1 MRRRPLAPNRT
12 LFTWSVFL
20 LCAAA
25 AHANGTPAAP
35 SGLTPEV
42 DAYLSKALADWQI
55 PGMAVAVVRPDRV
68 VFAKGYGV
76 RELGKPEPVDEHTVF
91 DAASLTKSFTG
102 TLAAILVEE
111 GKLAWDDPVHKH
123 LPGLRF
129 PDAYLDEHLT
139 VRDLLAH
146 RTGLHPA
153 NMMWVLTDVDRAE
166 VLRRARCLPATA
178 GLRADMVYS
187 NVGYSIAGEALAAA
201 GGASWERLV
210 RERLLEPLGLRDTT
224 ASYEEAGRLAN
235 RATSHTLID
244 GVQRPIRRETQR
256 HSIAAAGD
264 VQSSAHDLAR
274 WLRLH
279 LNGGT
284 LDGKRLV
291 GEEALRDIQSPQAII
306 ATTPAMRAARQVEFF
321 AAYGLGWQVM
331 DYRGRPLLWHTGSG
345 NGQIAF
351 AALLPKDG
359 LGVVVLVNTWAAPF
373 VHAALVNYLLDAY
386 LGETPRDWSAEG
398 LARVPGILA
407 EERKQREK
415 TMEGTGE
422 GTVPARPFA
431 AYAGTYDDCLYG
443 PIHVRAAAGDGLEL
457 QMGGGQTADL
467 LPAGGDVFVV
477 RWRDPFYR
485 ETRLARVTF
494 EPAPDGTA
502 ARLAMDLGRD
512 AIRAVRKSTKE

>member
-1 MRRRPLAPNRT
+1 M
-12 LFTWSVFL
+12 
-20 LCAAA
+20 
-25 AHANGTPAAP
+25 
-35 SGLTPEV
+35 
-42 DAYLSKALADWQI
+42 
-55 PGMAVAVVRPDRV
+55 

-76 RELGKPEPVDEHTVF
+76 RELGRPEPVDEHTVF

-102 TLAAILVEE
+102 TLAALLVEE
-111 GKLAWDDPVHKH
+111 GKLAWDDPVRKH

-129 PDAYLDEHLT
+129 PDPYLDEHVT

-178 GLRADMVYS
+178 GFRADMVYS

-201 GGASWERLV
+201 GGASWEALV
-210 RERLLEPLGLRDTT
+210 RQRLLAPLGLGETT

-256 HSIAAAGD
+256 HTIAAAGD

-279 LNGGT
+279 LSGGA

-291 GEEALRDIQSPQAII
+291 GEEVLREIQSPQAII

-345 NGQIAF
+345 NGQLAF

-373 VHAALVNYLLDAY
+373 VHAALVNYLLDTY
-386 LGETPRDWSAEG
+386 LGEPLRDWSTEG
-398 LARVPGILA
+398 LAQG
-407 EERKQREK
+407 
-415 TMEGTGE
+415 
-422 GTVPARPFA
+422 ARHPRRRAQA
-431 AYAGTYDDCLYG
+431 ARGDD
-443 PIHVRAAAGDGLEL
+443 AGDGRGHRPGAPARRLRRHL
-457 QMGGGQTADL
+457 RRLPLRPHPRPRRRRRRAGAPDGRRPDRRPPPRRRRHLRRPLARPLLPRNPPRPRHLRTCRGGHPRRTPPAWRWTSAGTRSGRRAPRRRPKAEGRRTSPATRGSSSTGPG
-467 LPAGGDVFVV
+467 PAGGASGF
-477 RWRDPFYR
+477 
-485 ETRLARVTF
+485 
-494 EPAPDGTA
+494 
-502 ARLAMDLGRD
+502 
-512 AIRAVRKSTKE
+512 RAG

>member
-1 MRRRPLAPNRT
+1 MRRT
-12 LFTWSVFL
+12 LFTWIFLL

-25 AHANGTPAAP
+25 AAAANGTNGSPAATP
-35 SGLTPEV
+35 SGLSPEV
-42 DAYLSKALADWQI
+42 DAYLQKALADWQI
-55 PGMAVAVVRPDRV
+55 PGMAVAVVRSDRV

-76 RELGKPEPVDEHTVF
+76 RELGRPEPVDEHTVF

-102 TLAAILVEE
+102 TLAAVLVQE
-111 GKLAWDDPVHKH
+111 GKLAWDDPVRKH
-123 LPGLRF
+123 LPALRF
-129 PDAYLDEHLT
+129 PDPYLDEHVT

-178 GLRADMVYS
+178 GFRAGMVYS

-201 GGASWERLV
+201 GGKPWEALV
-210 RERLLEPLGLRDTT
+210 RERLLAPLGLRSTT
-224 ASYEEAGRLAN
+224 ASYAEAERLAN
-235 RATSHTLID
+235 RATSHTLVD
-244 GVQRPIRRETQR
+244 GVQQPIRRETQR
-256 HSIAAAGD
+256 HTIAAAGD

-279 LNGGT
+279 LNGGA
-284 LDGKRLV
+284 LDGQRLV
-291 GEEALRDIQSPQAII
+291 GEEALREMQSPQVII

-345 NGQIAF
+345 NGQLAY

-373 VHAALVNYLLDAY
+373 VHGALVNYLLDAY
-386 LGETPRDWSAEG
+386 LGEPPHDWSAEG
-398 LARVPGILA
+398 LARVAGILA
-407 EERKQREK
+407 DERKQREE
-415 TMEGTGE
+415 TMKGVGAASA
-422 GTVPARPFA
+422 PARPLA

-443 PIHVRAAAGDGLEL
+443 PIHVRAGGGDGGLEL

-467 LPAGGDVFVV
+467 LPAGGDTFVV

-485 ETRLARVTF
+485 ETRLTRVTF
-494 EPAPDGTA
+494 NPGAEGTPAH
-502 ARLAMDLGRD
+502 LAMDIGRD
-512 AIRAVRKSTKE
+512 AIRAVRKGKEE